1 MSTVNLKPFCG
12 IGDSR
17 IYFQHLIPLKNGHCA
32 CDGFIFVV
40 ADSPVPEPYTAPIE
54 LGRFNPEESA
64 ETARRGVA
72 EAEYLRPVSEVE
84 YVKVRCGTCDGSGVS
99 AYEACDDCDGVGSF
113 THGHYDYDC
122 KNCDGHG
129 GFFSAGRGTDSCPK
143 CRGTGLALATSS
155 INFVGKNGCRYGANA
170 MYIALIAKHLPNAKI
185 TITGDNKNHLFG
197 VFDGGIFML
206 ASMMT
211 GDLPAP
217 PPITLTKS
225 GGVIHG

>member
-12 IGDSR
+12 INDPR
-17 IYFQHLIPLKNGHCA
+17 LYLNNLIPLKAGHCA

-40 ADSPVPEPYTAPIE
+40 ADSPVPEPYTTPIE
-54 LGRFNPEESA
+54 LLGFKPEDVA

-72 EAEYLRPVSEVE
+72 TAKYLHPVSEVE
-84 YVKVRCGTCDGSGVS
+84 YVKVSCKACDGAGFGT
-99 AYEACDDCDGVGSF
+99 YDACDDCDGEGFF
-113 THGHYDYDC
+113 THGVHDYDC
-122 KNCDGHG
+122 KNCDGRG
-129 GFFSAGRGTDSCPK
+129 GFFIANGGTDNCPK
-143 CRGTGLALATSS
+143 CRGTGLSLAPSS
-155 INFVGKNGCRYGANA
+155 INFDGKDGWRYGANA

-185 TITGDNKNHLFG
+185 TITGDAKNRLFG
-197 VFDGGIFML
+197 VFDGGIFILM
-206 ASMMT
+206 SMMF